1 MIHSA
6 ESVPGT
12 ALVFGGF
19 MRRRNYQF
27 EILEV
32 ILSLAVIGLSVVLF
46 FRSSELTLLFPL
58 VFGLAA
64 ILSLMSALEGTVFNR
79 NRVIKKSR
87 IVVFGILTI
96 LLAGLAYVSYR
107 VVR

>member
-1 MIHSA
+1 
-6 ESVPGT
+6 
-12 ALVFGGF
+12 

-27 EILEV
+27 EILEI

-64 ILSLMSALEGTVFNR
+64 VLSLMAALEGTVFNR

-87 IVVFGILTI
+87 IVVFGILTV

>member
-1 MIHSA
+1 
-6 ESVPGT
+6 
-12 ALVFGGF
+12 

-64 ILSLMSALEGTVFNR
+64 ILSLMAALEGTVFNR

-87 IVVFGILTI
+87 IVVFGILTV
-96 LLAGLAYVSYR
+96 LLAGLAYISYR

>member
-1 MIHSA
+1 
-6 ESVPGT
+6 
-12 ALVFGGF
+12 

-32 ILSLAVIGLSVVLF
+32 ILSIAVIGLSVVLF

-64 ILSLMSALEGTVFNR
+64 ILALMSALDGTVFNR

-87 IVVFGILTI
+87 IVVFGILTV
-96 LLAGLAYVSYR
+96 LLAGLAYISYR